1 MCFRASPTAYGSSQA
16 RGRIRAVAAG
26 LHHSHSNTESKP
38 GLRAPPQ
45 LTAILDSRPTEQGQ
59 GLNPHPHGYELDS
72 FLLSHKGNSLY
83 SFCFGSQPPTLAQM
97 RKGPF
102 LSSPPII
109 PWSSSLLLSAYFP
122 SFHYNPPLS
131 HGNLSTAHPSSSPCY
146 SLPKA
151 EGNRPTYSEQLQPT
165 DLR

>member
-1 MCFRASPTAYGSSQA
+1 MKERYSKLTKIPKLESQNSNQVWLWVLYSFIYFILFILCFRASPTAYGSSQA

-122 SFHYNPPLS
+122 SFH
-131 HGNLSTAHPSSSPCY
+131 
-146 SLPKA
+146 
-151 EGNRPTYSEQLQPT
+151 
-165 DLR
+165 